1 MKIKD
6 YKTIILEKNE
16 EGIGTLTLNRPEV
29 FNAISEELIAE
40 VLDAL
45 RTVNA
50 DGDIKVLIITGAGK
64 GFQAGADIREL
75 NRMGIVEILRWNEG
89 FLRVNAN
96 VEKLRQPV
104 IAAINGLA
112 LGGGLELALACSIR
126 IAAEGAK
133 LGLPEVKLGIIPGT
147 GGTQRLPRVVGKG
160 RAYEILLTGDPIDA
174 AEALRIGLVNKV
186 VPRGEAVKAAEEMA
200 RRIIVNGP
208 FAVEMCKDAVEIGM
222 ECPLEQAVQYSQ
234 KNCIACFGT
243 EDMKEGTT
251 AFIEKRKANF
261 KGK

>member
-1 MKIKD
+1 MKIKE
-6 YKTIILEKNE
+6 YKTIILEKND
-16 EGIGTLTLNRPEV
+16 EGISTLTLNRPEV

-40 VLDAL
+40 MLDAL
-45 RTVNA
+45 RVVNA
-50 DGDIKVLIITGAGK
+50 DADIKVLIITGAGK

-89 FLRVNAN
+89 LVRVNAS

-112 LGGGLELALACSIR
+112 LGGSSSALACSIR
-126 IAAEGAK
+126 LAVEGAK

-147 GGTQRLPRVVGKG
+147 GGTQRLPRIVGKG

-186 VPRGEAVKAAEEMA
+186 VPKGEAVTAAEEMA

>member
-45 RTVNA
+45 RVVNA
-50 DGDIKVLIITGAGK
+50 DADIKVLIITGAGK

-96 VEKLRQPV
+96 IEKLRQPV

-126 IAAEGAK
+126 IAAEGAR

-147 GGTQRLPRVVGKG
+147 GGTQRLPRIVGKG
-160 RAYEILLTGDPIDA
+160 RAYELLLTGDPVDA

-186 VPRGEAVKAAEEMA
+186 VPKGETVKAAEEMA

-243 EDMKEGTT
+243 EDMQEGTT

-261 KGK
+261 TGK

>member
-1 MKIKD
+1 M
-6 YKTIILEKNE
+6 
-16 EGIGTLTLNRPEV
+16 
-29 FNAISEELIAE
+29 AEELIAE
-40 VLDAL
+40 ILDAL
-45 RTVNA
+45 RVVDA
-50 DGDIKVLIITGAGK
+50 DTDIKVLIVTGAGK

-126 IAAEGAK
+126 IAVEGAK
-133 LGLPEVKLGIIPGT
+133 LGLPRGEAGHHPRHGRHPAPASHRRE
-147 GGTQRLPRVVGKG
+147 GARLRDHAHRRSHRRRP
-160 RAYEILLTGDPIDA
+160 
-174 AEALRIGLVNKV
+174 EALRIGLVNKV

-243 EDMKEGTT
+243 EDMKEGTM